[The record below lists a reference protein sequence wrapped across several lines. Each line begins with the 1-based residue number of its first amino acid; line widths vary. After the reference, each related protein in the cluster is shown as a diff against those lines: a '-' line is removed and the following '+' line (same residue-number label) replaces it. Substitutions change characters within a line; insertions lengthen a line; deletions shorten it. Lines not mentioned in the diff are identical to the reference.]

1 MTLEGLGIKLD
12 SWVWEDF
19 LADSL
24 GVEVCDGGEAMGA
37 ALSGSALFDPVEL
50 GEFTLGVGCSFE
62 SGSKRR
68 RTLDTH
74 VELMIAP
81 GILFLLA
88 T

>member
-37 ALSGSALFDPVEL
+37 SLSGSALFDSVEL

-68 RTLDTH
+68 R
-74 VELMIAP
+74 MIAP
-81 GILFLLA
+81 CIMFLLA